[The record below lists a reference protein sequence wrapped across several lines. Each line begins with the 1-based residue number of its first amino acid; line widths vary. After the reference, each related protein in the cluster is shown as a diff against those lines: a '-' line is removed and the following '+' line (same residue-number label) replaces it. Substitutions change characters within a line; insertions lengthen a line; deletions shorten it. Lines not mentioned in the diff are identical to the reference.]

1 MMAMSVNPAIEGN
14 QRLSSGHC
22 DPAAM
27 IGPRSTVP
35 MTYSGR
41 IDGGVTNIRN
51 PSSPHWRRSLQPG
64 FRCLVPATPSADPT
78 DLPGLDGK
86 KVWTCFG
93 LHDSRPLFALA
104 GIWCDWTGT
113 CRTLK
118 DCDA

>member
-1 MMAMSVNPAIEGN
+1 MTGAAAAFSGKRKLGTMG
-14 QRLSSGHC
+14 RL
-22 DPAAM
+22 AEL
-27 IGPRSTVP
+27 
-35 MTYSGR
+35 TYSGR